1 MKVYKV
7 KDIIAY
13 LDLFLDDEVEADSK
27 SEAMEIIQN
36 EIEDNIGNYI
46 FIELEEVVKGEEENE

>member
-7 KDIIAY
+7 KDIVAY
-13 LDLFLDDEVEADSK
+13 LGLFLDDEVEADSK

-46 FIELEEVVKGEEENE
+46 FIELEEVVKGENENE